1 MRVLVLQLGSL
12 CQCWLQHVRMAFN
25 RILQCFPTCQCQP
38 PSGIVAGSCVWR
50 RLDYVLVTG
59 LSSLG
64 CLVNLSCLDPT
75 YILCY

>member
-12 CQCWLQHVRMAFN
+12 CRCWLQHVRM
-25 RILQCFPTCQCQP
+25 C
-38 PSGIVAGSCVWR
+38 